1 MAMDPSGYQL
11 TAGDLMTIEPIVV
24 AANASIEEAQ
34 RLMLEFTVSG
44 LPVVDDS
51 DTLVGVI
58 SQTDLLHLDN
68 PDLGRLIRRQAS
80 GIKVGEVMSRPPIT
94 VLLSTL
100 LADAARTMLEKRVHR
115 VVVID
120 EKDRPIGV
128 LSALDFVQLYA
139 DE

>member
-44 LPVVDDS
+44 LPVIDDS

>member
-1 MAMDPSGYQL
+1 MDPSGYQL